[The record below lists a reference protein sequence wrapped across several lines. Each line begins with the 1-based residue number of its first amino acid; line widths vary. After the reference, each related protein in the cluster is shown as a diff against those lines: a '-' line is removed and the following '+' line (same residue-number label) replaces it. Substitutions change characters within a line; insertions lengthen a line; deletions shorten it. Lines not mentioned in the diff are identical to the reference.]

1 MKKTC
6 EFYSDNVRYTADI
19 LDVAPIPGDEY
30 MGRGEVVV
38 TVEQF
43 QSAVPEDRA
52 LVGDAYRLETIDDG
66 VRYERFCFVPFVQ
79 YDIQFEAG
87 TSRHDGSGVNF
98 LVCKDSA
105 CPVTLYAEITVPE
118 DASED
123 YGYLTLKAAILEQ
136 AAAAGIPAEKLSFW
150 YDDQEQYLAPD
161 ASATGTVRAW

>member
-6 EFYSDNVRYTADI
+6 EFYSDNTRYTADI
-19 LDVAPIPGDEY
+19 LDAVPIPGDEY

-38 TVEQF
+38 TVERF
-43 QSAVPEDRA
+43 PSAIPEDRT

-66 VRYERFCFVPFVQ
+66 VRYERFCFVPFIQ
-79 YDIQFEAG
+79 YNVQFEAG
-87 TSRHDGSGVNF
+87 TSRHDGSGVNL

-161 ASATGTVRAW
+161 ASATGDVRAW